1 MWPCHIREGAQL
13 METLTANEIRTIIEG
28 IRQTME
34 EKKGEL
40 IELDSA
46 MGDGDLGLS
55 MTAAFNTATK
65 ELSASD
71 ETDAG
76 KVFARAGMAIAKGAP
91 STLGTLIAT
100 GFMRGGK
107 ALGQKTDVGLEELAQ
122 FFKSFVQGLME
133 RGKAK
138 PGEKTILDSLHP
150 AARALESAAG
160 QKLSLAEGVTL
171 AYQAALDGLEET
183 KKMKAEHGRAAYYGE
198 KSIGKQDPGATVG
211 MLLVKAF
218 YDFVNEKS

>member
-1 MWPCHIREGAQL
+1 
-13 METLTANEIRTIIEG
+13 MEKLTAKEIRAIIER
-28 IRQTME
+28 IRQTMD

-65 ELSASD
+65 ELTASD
-71 ETDAG
+71 ETDTG
-76 KVFARAGMAIAKGAP
+76 KLFTRVGMAIAKGAP

-122 FFKSFVQGLME
+122 FFTSFVQGLME

-138 PGEKTILDSLHP
+138 PGEKTILDSLDP
-150 AARALESAAG
+150 AARAFQSAADR
-160 QKLSLAEGVTL
+160 KMSLAEGVTL

-218 YDFVNEKS
+218 YDFVNEKG

>member
-1 MWPCHIREGAQL
+1 MRLCRIRGGVQR
-13 METLTANEIRTIIEG
+13 METLTAKEILTIIKG

-55 MTAAFNTATK
+55 MTAAFNAAAK
-65 ELSASD
+65 DLSASD
-71 ETDAG
+71 ETDTG
-76 KVFARAGMAIAKGAP
+76 KVFMKVGMAIAKAAP

-107 ALGQKTDVGLEELAQ
+107 AVGQTTDIGLEKLAQ
-122 FFKSFVQGLME
+122 FFKGFVQGLME

-150 AARALESAAG
+150 AARALEEAAG
-160 QKLSLAEGVTL
+160 RNLSLAEGVAL
-171 AYQAALDGLEET
+171 AYQAALEGLEET

-198 KSIGKQDPGATVG
+198 QSIGKQDPGATVG

-218 YDFVNEKS
+218 CDFINENS